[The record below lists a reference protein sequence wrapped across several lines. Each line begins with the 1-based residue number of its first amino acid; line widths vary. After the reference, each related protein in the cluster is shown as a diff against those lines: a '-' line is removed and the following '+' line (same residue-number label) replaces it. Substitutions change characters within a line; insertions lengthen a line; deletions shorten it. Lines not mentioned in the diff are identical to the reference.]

1 MASPEILDFEKLLQ
15 PVSEAAPAGVE
26 LKEDPSGSSIFRQ
39 VKDAR
44 DAASALEKQWR
55 DFEMRKLEPPKEGE
69 APPTQP
75 LTPDWKLV
83 MDTAMTTIAEH
94 SKDLWVA
101 AWLIEA
107 LVRLHGFAGLRD
119 GFRLARELCEQ
130 FWGDIHPRPDE
141 ESGYGW
147 TVTMLAQVTGG
158 TLTLPLRGLSSR
170 LLDPETAD
178 MSPEALQ
185 SVLED
190 IQQCHDQLCRL
201 GVFLD
206 EHCGN
211 TPEGIPA
218 SPSMTKV
225 REALETSGNLLQ
237 DHLGWGSTDE
247 PETAS
252 LTAAD
257 SASGAGKSST
267 AGVPGRIT
275 SREEGFQ
282 VLSLVAQFFRRT
294 EPHSPVSY
302 HIEQAIRWGRMPL
315 PDLWV
320 ELIPEDARQDVFRRV
335 GMSLP
340 KVNE

>member
-1 MASPEILDFEKLLQ
+1 
-15 PVSEAAPAGVE
+15 VE
-26 LKEDPSGSSIFRQ
+26 LKEDPAGSNIFRQ

-44 DAASALEKQWR
+44 QSARDLEERWR
-55 DFEMRKLEPPKEGE
+55 DFEMQKQESRKENEQAPSQPP
-69 APPTQP
+69 
-75 LTPDWKLV
+75 TPDWNLV
-83 MDTAMTTIAEH
+83 MDTAVTTIVEH

-119 GFRLARELCEQ
+119 GFRLARELCER
-130 FWGDIHPRPDE
+130 FWDDIHPRPDE

-158 TLTLPLRGLSSR
+158 TLTLPLRSLSSR

-178 MSPEALQ
+178 LSPEALQ
-185 SVLED
+185 TVLED
-190 IQQCHDQLCRL
+190 IQQGHDQFCRL

-211 TPEGIPA
+211 TPAGIPA

-237 DHLGWGSTDE
+237 DHLGSGSTDE

-257 SASGAGKSST
+257 SASGSGKSST
-267 AGVPGRIT
+267 AGVSGRIT
-275 SREEGFQ
+275 SREEGFR
-282 VLSLVAQFFRRT
+282 VLSLVAQFFRST

-320 ELIPEDARQDVFRRV
+320 ELIPEDVRQDVFRRV

-340 KVNE
+340 KEVNE